1 VCVCVLPK
9 HIGTATAKYVSLTHC
24 VAVDQELL
32 GQVAEEKACV
42 LY

>member
-1 VCVCVLPK
+1 MCVLPK
-9 HIGTATAKYVSLTHC
+9 HKGTATAKYVSLMNR

-32 GQVAEEKACV
+32 GQVAEEKVCV